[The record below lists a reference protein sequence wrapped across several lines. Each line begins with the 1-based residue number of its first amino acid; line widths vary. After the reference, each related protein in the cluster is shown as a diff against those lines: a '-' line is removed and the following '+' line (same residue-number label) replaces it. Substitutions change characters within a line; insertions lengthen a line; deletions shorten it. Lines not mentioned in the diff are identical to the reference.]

1 MIKKITFIAAA
12 AACFFLAGCYGN
24 GKQTTTEVKE
34 MAAQGAQVA
43 DGALISENG
52 RPMVVDFSATWC
64 PPCREL
70 KPIFEQLK
78 DQYSGKVDFV
88 SVDVDSVPQLAE
100 KYDIHSIP
108 ALVYIS
114 ADGKELFRT
123 IGFIP
128 EDSIKRVVAQY
139 LN

>member
-1 MIKKITFIAAA
+1 MIRKFTLIAAV
-12 AACFFLAGCYGN
+12 AACFVLTGCAGKSQQN
-24 GKQTTTEVKE
+24 VTEDKE
-34 MAAQGAQVA
+34 MASQEAQVA

-52 RPMVVDFSATWC
+52 LPMVVDFSATWC

-88 SVDVDSVPQLAE
+88 SVDVDSMPQLAE
-100 KYDIHSIP
+100 KYNIHSIP

-114 ADGKELFRT
+114 PDGKELYRT
-123 IGFIP
+123 VGFIP
-128 EDSIKRVVAQY
+128 EDSIKRVVGQY